1 MRISDWSS
9 DVCSSDLLVHT
20 LGHEQVTIVAHSLG
34 GNFATRYPGLYPE
47 KVVKFVNI
55 EGLGPPPQIR
65 RELEE
70 KSVGERLRQWIG
82 DKRKASGRSPRK
94 YATRRDAYQRMKE
107 ENSFLTDEQARHLTI
122 HGASRNEDGTWSWK
136 FDNYLNVWP
145 VTDTPTDQ
153 MIELWRAITRPML
166 LLWGD
171 RKSTRLNSPH

>member
-34 GNFATRYPGLYPE
+34 GNIATRYTGLYPE

-82 DKRKASGRSPRK
+82 DQRKARSEERRVGKEWVSTGR
-94 YATRRDAYQRMKE
+94 YW
-107 ENSFLTDEQARHLTI
+107 
-122 HGASRNEDGTWSWK
+122 GA
-136 FDNYLNVWP
+136 P
-145 VTDTPTDQ
+145 VH
-153 MIELWRAITRPML
+153 E
-166 LLWGD
+166 
-171 RKSTRLNSPH
+171 KKKN